1 MEVIFLSRLIKIN
14 KRTTVT
20 IDGAAA
26 LISIEKELQ
35 NSLKAAK
42 KLYNRMLEQKL
53 YYFNY
58 YKIKEQTCK
67 DLKLKPAF
75 LHNHT
80 YKLKEKNFI
89 FKNIIVSGNFIFFSS
104 PETIP
109 CNISIL
115 NWYYPQTIPRLLEL
129 ASSFEGLIK

>member
-1 MEVIFLSRLIKIN
+1 M
-14 KRTTVT
+14 

-35 NSLKAAK
+35 NRLKAAK

-58 YKIKEQTCK
+58 YRIKEQICK
-67 DLKLKPAF
+67 DPKVKPMS
-75 LHNHT
+75 LHNHRC
-80 YKLKEKNFI
+80 KLKETNFI
-89 FKNIIVSGNFIFFSS
+89 FKNIIVPGNFIFFSS

-109 CNISIL
+109 RNIPIL
-115 NWYYPQTIPRLLEL
+115 NWHYPANYPQLLEL
-129 ASSFEGLIK
+129 ASSFKGLIK

>member
-20 IDGAAA
+20 INSAAA
-26 LISIEKELQ
+26 LISIEKESQ
-35 NSLKAAK
+35 NRLKTVK

-53 YYFNY
+53 YCFNY

-67 DLKLKPAF
+67 DLKLKPAS
-75 LHNHT
+75 LHNHIH
-80 YKLKEKNFI
+80 KLKETNFI
-89 FKNIIVSGNFIFFSS
+89 FKNTIVPGNFIFFSS

-109 CNISIL
+109 RNIPIL
-115 NWYYPQTIPRLLEL
+115 NWYYP
-129 ASSFEGLIK
+129 ANHSSTA

>member
-35 NSLKAAK
+35 NRLKAAK

-67 DLKLKPAF
+67 DFKLKPAS
-75 LHNHT
+75 LHNHIH
-80 YKLKEKNFI
+80 KLKETNFI

-109 CNISIL
+109 RNIPIL
-115 NWYYPQTIPRLLEL
+115 NWYYP
-129 ASSFEGLIK
+129 ANYSSTA

>member
-1 MEVIFLSRLIKIN
+1 MEVIFLSRLIKTN
-14 KRTTVT
+14 KVTIIT

-26 LISIEKELQ
+26 LASIEKESQ
-35 NSLKAAK
+35 NRLKAVK

-67 DLKLKPAF
+67 DLKLKSAS
-75 LHNHT
+75 LYNHIH
-80 YKLKEKNFI
+80 KLKETNFI
-89 FKNIIVSGNFIFFSS
+89 FKNTIVSGNFIFFSS

-109 CNISIL
+109 RNIPIL
-115 NWYYPQTIPRLLEL
+115 NWYYP
-129 ASSFEGLIK
+129 ANYSSTA

>member
-1 MEVIFLSRLIKIN
+1 M
-14 KRTTVT
+14 

-26 LISIEKELQ
+26 LASIEKELQ
-35 NSLKAAK
+35 NRLKAAK

-67 DLKLKPAF
+67 DLKPKPAP
-75 LHNHT
+75 LHNHIH
-80 YKLKEKNFI
+80 KLKETNFI
-89 FKNIIVSGNFIFFSS
+89 FKNTIVSGNFIFFSS

-109 CNISIL
+109 RNIPIL
-115 NWYYPQTIPRLLEL
+115 NWYYP
-129 ASSFEGLIK
+129 ANYSSAA

>member
-1 MEVIFLSRLIKIN
+1 MEVIFLSRLIKTN
-14 KRTTVT
+14 KVTIIT

-26 LISIEKELQ
+26 LASIEKELQ
-35 NSLKAAK
+35 NRLKAAK

-53 YYFNY
+53 YCFNY

-67 DLKLKPAF
+67 DPKVKPMS
-75 LHNHT
+75 LCN
-80 YKLKEKNFI
+80 YKRKLKETNFI

-109 CNISIL
+109 RNIPIL
-115 NWYYPQTIPRLLEL
+115 NWYYP
-129 ASSFEGLIK
+129 ANYSSTA